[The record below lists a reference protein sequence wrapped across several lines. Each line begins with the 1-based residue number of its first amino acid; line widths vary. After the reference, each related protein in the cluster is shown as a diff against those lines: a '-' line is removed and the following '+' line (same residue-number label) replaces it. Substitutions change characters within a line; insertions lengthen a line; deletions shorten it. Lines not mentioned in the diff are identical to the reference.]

1 MFERLNSLIGK
12 DNLKKLN
19 NIHVLIIGIGG
30 VGGYAFESLVRSNIK
45 EITIVDNDVID
56 ITNLNRQ
63 ILTNQNNIGKLKVD
77 EAKKRG
83 LEINP
88 NIKINTYNIYLDENN
103 IETIMN
109 YNYDY
114 DYIIDACDT
123 FKTKVLLIEH
133 ALKNN
138 IKIISCMGTAKKHDP
153 TKLKIIDISQ
163 TSYDPLAKKIRNK
176 FKNKLMVVS
185 SDEIPVDTKELGS
198 NSYVPAIAG
207 LLCASYVIND
217 IIK

>member
-19 NIHVLIIGIGG
+19 NVHVLIIGIGG
-30 VGGYAFESLVRSNIK
+30 VGGHAFESLVRSNIK

-88 NIKINTYNIYLDENN
+88 NIKINTYNIFLDENN
-103 IETIMN
+103 IETIMSN
-109 YNYDY
+109 KYN
-114 DYIIDACDT
+114 YIIDACDT
-123 FKTKVLLIEH
+123 IKTKILLIEY
-133 ALKNN
+133 ALNN
-138 IKIISCMGTAKKHDP
+138 KVKIISCMGTAKKLDP
-153 TKLKIIDISQ
+153 TRLKITDISK
-163 TSYDPLAKKIRNK
+163 TSYDPLAKKIRTH
-176 FKNKLMVVS
+176 FKNKKIKVIS
-185 SDEIPVDTKELGS
+185 SDEEPVNIKELGS
-198 NSYVPAIAG
+198 NSYVPAVAG
-207 LLCASYVIND
+207 ILCASYVIND